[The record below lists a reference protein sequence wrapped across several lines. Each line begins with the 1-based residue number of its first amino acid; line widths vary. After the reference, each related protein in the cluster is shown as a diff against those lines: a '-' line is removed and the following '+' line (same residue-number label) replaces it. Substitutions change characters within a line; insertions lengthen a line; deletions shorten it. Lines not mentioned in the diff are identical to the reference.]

1 MKKYLKPVQ
10 AAEDSTVDR
19 LDAAIDELNDDFDY
33 IISGLEKLGRSG
45 ANGENDALV
54 IAENLQA
61 SLNTIISEI
70 ADTVAEG
77 E

>member
-1 MKKYLKPVQ
+1 MKKYLKPIQ
-10 AAEDSTVDR
+10 AAEESATDR

-33 IISGLEKLGRSG
+33 IVSGLEKLGRSG

-54 IAENLQA
+54 IAENLQN
-61 SLNTIISEI
+61 SLNAIISEI

>member
-1 MKKYLKPVQ
+1 MKKYLKSVQ
-10 AAEDSTVDR
+10 AADDSTVDR
-19 LDAAIDELNDDFDY
+19 LASAIDELDDDFDY